1 MTSKANYQQDLW
13 PDDIASVTVISP
25 KTIVEEQ
32 GKILGQK
39 TNNLIVGELKRED
52 SLSLNPS
59 RFPYDFSLYCSSLN
73 YRYDLFRFIFDVTE
87 NYPVYIKP
95 DAMILKESFVDF
107 PNKNNNNDGVIAESE
122 EELIEVLR
130 KIFSSSKT
138 RKVIAG
144 ILSQLQ

>member
-39 TNNLIVGELKRED
+39 TNNLIVGELTKND
-52 SLSLNPS
+52 YLSRSYKL
-59 RFPYDFSLYCSSLN
+59 FYDFYLYCSSLN
-73 YRYDLFRFIFDVTE
+73 YSYDLFKLSFDPAE
-87 NYPVYIKP
+87 NYPVDIKP
-95 DAMILKESFVDF
+95 DSMILKESFVDF
-107 PNKNNNNDGVIAESE
+107 PKTNNDEVIAKSE
-122 EELIEVLR
+122 EELIEILR

-144 ILSQLQ
+144 ILSQVQ